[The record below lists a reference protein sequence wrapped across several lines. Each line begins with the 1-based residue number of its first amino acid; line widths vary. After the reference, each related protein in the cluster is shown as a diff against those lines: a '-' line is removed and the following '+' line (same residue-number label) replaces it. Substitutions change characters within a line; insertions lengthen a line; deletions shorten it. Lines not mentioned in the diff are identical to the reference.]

1 MLGREFFGR
10 WSSWEKSLPAAKG
23 DELPG
28 DERDAWEWLRNPLPP
43 ADVDALLAAL
53 RLPLGL
59 ADRVV
64 CTRRWRRGS
73 TCIAQAFAPSCRVA

>member
-1 MLGREFFGR
+1 V
-10 WSSWEKSLPAAKG
+10 KG

-43 ADVDALLAAL
+43 ADVDALFAAL

-59 ADRVV
+59 ANHVV
-64 CTRRWRRGS
+64 CTRRWRRG
-73 TCIAQAFAPSCRVA
+73 